1 MRGQRKIITA
11 ILLTMAVMSAGCSS
25 RSLQQDRTA
34 AVTEPGPEAAK
45 EELDPVLGKDLKDGV
60 YSVTVDSSSS
70 MFRITSCELTVKD
83 GAMSAVMT
91 MGGTGYLKLYMGTG
105 EEAVK
110 ASEEDYIPFIEG
122 EGGVH
127 TYKVPVEALNQEIN
141 CTAFSKKKE
150 AWYDR
155 VLVFRADSLP
165 LDAFAEGNGV
175 RAEELNL
182 EDGVYKAE
190 VTLGGG
196 SGRAV
201 VESPATLR
209 VEQGKVFA
217 TIIWGSSNYD
227 YMKVDQEQY
236 DRIYP
241 EGNSTFEIPV
251 SVFDWNIPV
260 VANTTAMSQPYQISY
275 TLFFDSS
282 TLERIR

>member
-1 MRGQRKIITA
+1 MRGQRNIITA
-11 ILLTMAVMSAGCSS
+11 ILLTMALMSAGCSS
-25 RSLQQDRTA
+25 WSLQQDRTA
-34 AVTEPGPEAAK
+34 AVTEPEPEAAK
-45 EELDPVLGKDLKDGV
+45 EAPEPVFGKDLKDGV
-60 YSVTVDSSSS
+60 YSVTVDSSSG

-155 VLVFRADSLP
+155 ILVFRADSLP

-209 VEQGKVFA
+209 VEQGTVFA

-282 TLERIR
+282 TLERVE